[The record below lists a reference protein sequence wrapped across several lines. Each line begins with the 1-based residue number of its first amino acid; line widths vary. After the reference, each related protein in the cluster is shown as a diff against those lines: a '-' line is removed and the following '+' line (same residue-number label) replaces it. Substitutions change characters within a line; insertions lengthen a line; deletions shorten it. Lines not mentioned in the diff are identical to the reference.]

1 MKPKTLF
8 RSILIRFPILAGLL
22 AGCMNQTSE
31 TPTATITLLPAETYQ
46 TIENFGASGA
56 WWAQDVGGWEDE
68 KRNRVVTLLFD
79 QQAGIGLSL
88 YRYNI
93 GGGIANNIQDPWR
106 TAETFEVSPGVY
118 DWSRDANA
126 MWVLKA
132 VKAAGVDQFVAFVN
146 SPPARMTISGFTTG
160 EAKGRTNITP
170 EMYGE
175 FAQYMVDVVRHLR
188 DVEGIPIGWIS
199 PVNEPQW
206 DWNYEKGQEGAHYG
220 PADVLE
226 VTRALLRAIEADA
239 IDVKVSV
246 FESGEWKKSQVYID
260 KLLKDPEVAPHLE
273 HIALHSYWSKAEDKT
288 PIVNF
293 MERNFSGV
301 KLWQTE
307 WTEMKE
313 GRDVKMPS
321 ALLLANTIHE
331 DLTIGGVTAWQYWI
345 AVSRY
350 LYRDGLIYVNLSD
363 REIIETKKLWVM
375 GNYSRYIRPGYERV
389 GVDVDSHGL
398 SVSAY
403 RSPESNQFVVV
414 IINDEK
420 KSITAN
426 VAGVPEEFTQVS
438 QHETSA
444 QNDLAEVYVGD
455 VKTVF
460 TFPAESVTTLVFEK
474 P

>member
-1 MKPKTLF
+1 MNPKTLF
-8 RSILIRFPILAGLL
+8 RSIILRFPLLAGLL
-22 AGCMNQTSE
+22 AGCMNQTPE
-31 TPTATITLLPAETYQ
+31 TSTAQITLLPAETYQ
-46 TIENFGASGA
+46 TIEHFGASGA

-79 QQAGIGLSL
+79 QEEGIGLSL

-118 DWSRDANA
+118 EWTRDANA

-132 VKAAGVDQFVAFVN
+132 VKAEGVEHFVAFVN

-160 EAKGRTNITP
+160 EKDGKTNITP
-170 EMYGE
+170 EMYDE

-188 DVEGIPIGWIS
+188 DEEEIPIGWIS

-206 DWNYEKGQEGAHYG
+206 DWNYTKGQEGAHYG
-220 PADVLE
+220 PTEVLE
-226 VTRALLRAIEADA
+226 VTRALLRAIAADGL
-239 IDVKVSV
+239 DVKVSV

-260 KLLKDPEVAPHLE
+260 KLLKDSEVAPQLD
-273 HIALHSYWSKAEDKT
+273 HIAVHSYWSKAEDKT

-293 MERNFSGV
+293 MERNFPDV
-301 KLWQTE
+301 AIWQTE

-321 ALLLANTIHE
+321 ALVLANTIHE
-331 DLTIGGVTAWQYWI
+331 DLTLGGVTAWHYWI

-363 REIIETKKLWVM
+363 REIIETKRLWVM

-389 GVDVDSHGL
+389 GVEVNSNGL

-403 RSPESNQFVVV
+403 RSPASNLFVVV
-414 IINDEK
+414 IINNETK
-420 KSITAN
+420 PITAN
-426 VAGVPEEFTQVS
+426 VAGMPEGFTQVS

-444 QNDLAEVYVGD
+444 QNDLAEVYAGAA
-455 VKTVF
+455 KNVF
-460 TFPAESVTTLVFEK
+460 TIPAESVTTLVFAK